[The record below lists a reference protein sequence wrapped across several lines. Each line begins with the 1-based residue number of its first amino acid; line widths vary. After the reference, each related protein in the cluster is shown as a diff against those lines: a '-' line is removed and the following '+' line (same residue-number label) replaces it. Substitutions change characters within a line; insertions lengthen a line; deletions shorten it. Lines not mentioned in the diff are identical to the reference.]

1 MRRIRILLL
10 FAVEVNYYCPLTRTC
25 QDSGIRTHIRAKG
38 SLIPLLPSIGLSP
51 FWLQRSALSVP
62 FSTESVLDQGSEYRL
77 SLDMDSGC
85 PPPCNR
91 MKGVSDLRCLRCV
104 KSPNVREWPDGELE

>member
-1 MRRIRILLL
+1 MGRNRILLL
-10 FAVEVNYYCPLTRTC
+10 FVVEVNYCSLSRTC
-25 QDSGIRTHIRAKG
+25 QDPGIRTHIRAKG
-38 SLIPLLPSIGLSP
+38 SLIPPLPTIGLSP

-85 PPPCNR
+85 PPSSYQDER
-91 MKGVSDLRCLRCV
+91 RIR
-104 KSPNVREWPDGELE
+104 SPMLEVC